1 MHLLNSRVFTYG
13 EISLKIANPKLLV
26 PEINNLQH
34 ASATME
40 IQLKIIQH
48 SIKQTKFLKF
58 LLYLKR
64 TIPNNPISPR

>member
-1 MHLLNSRVFTYG
+1 MHLINPWLFTDG
-13 EISLKIANPKLLV
+13 QISIKIPNAKLPV

-34 ASATME
+34 APATME

-48 SIKQTKFLKF
+48 RIKQTKFLKF

-64 TIPNNPISPR
+64 PIPNNPISPR